1 MTLAV
6 NFTSAATAE
15 ARNVVRPWLSRG
27 FILAALV
34 ASGAAGVLVT
44 DGTTSMQV
52 VSQAGADLT
61 RLMRFMAA
69 LKGLM
74 AIAAALAVVWR
85 LGTAITTPRLT
96 AYALAGAAMAAGPGL
111 IWGMV
116 HVGLGA
122 LLLHGGL
129 VATVLLLWRDPAVAM
144 RLDAALRRR
153 RSPAYEEALARTT
166 GIEPGGGRMA
176 R

>member
-6 NFTSAATAE
+6 NFTSTPKIGASH
-15 ARNVVRPWLSRG
+15 VGRPGMSRG
-27 FILAALV
+27 LVLAAIV
-34 ASGAAGVLVT
+34 VSGAAGLLVT
-44 DGTTSMQV
+44 DGTISSQV

-74 AIAAALAVVWR
+74 ALGAAFAVLWR
-85 LGTAITTPRLT
+85 LGAAVTAPRLS
-96 AYALAGAAMAAGPGL
+96 AYALACGAMAAGPGL
-111 IWGMV
+111 IWSMV

-129 VATVLLLWRDPAVAM
+129 LATVLLLWRDPAVAM
-144 RLDAALRRR
+144 RLDAVLRRR
-153 RSPAYEEALARTT
+153 RSPAFRQALLPTT
-166 GIEPGGGRMA
+166 GLVPGRKVA